1 MRWIWR
7 KLKAAFEDSM
17 RQQVTTGGVIY
28 TVAVLLVALAAFAS
42 TNNLL
47 FLLLAV
53 MLSTLLVSNFV
64 SRLGLAGL
72 EFDLLLPDHVSAR
85 RRVSGLISITNE
97 KRVIPSFSINVTG
110 VEETG
115 LTDPIYFPVVPGG
128 ATIRETVE
136 VFFARRGP
144 HRDNT
149 FQFSTRFPFGFAE
162 RRVQVRLPREVL
174 VYPCIDPQP
183 GFEELLGAVTGDME
197 SQFRGRGHDFYRIRP
212 YEALESAR
220 HVDWKATAHTGDL
233 QVREFARDQDPL
245 VQIFLDLN
253 VPPERTEWFETAVD
267 CCAFLVWRISQ
278 KGARLHLRTQSHD
291 LRMPEDGDI
300 YTILKYLAEVTP
312 VSGSAAAPPHDEHS
326 VQIVLSSSP
335 RSLEEA
341 GWRAA
346 FVVDPDSFPAPGDAA
361 GADSGPRPGDHQR
374 HRR

>member
-7 KLKAAFEDSM
+7 KLKGAFEDSM
-17 RQQVTTGGVIY
+17 RQQVTVGGVIY
-28 TVAVLLVALAAFAS
+28 TIAIVLVALAAFAS

-47 FLLLAV
+47 FLLLAA

-72 EFDLLLPDHVSAR
+72 EFDFQLPDHVSAR
-85 RRVSGLISITNE
+85 RRVSGRISIMNE
-97 KRVIPSFSINVTG
+97 KRVIPSFSIHVTG

-115 LTDPIYFPVVPGG
+115 LTRAIYFPVVPGG

-162 RRVQVRLPREVL
+162 RRVQVRLPHEVL

-197 SQFRGRGHDFYRIRP
+197 SQFRGRGNDFYRIRP
-212 YEALESAR
+212 YEALESSR

-233 QVREFARDQDPL
+233 QVREFAREQDPL
-245 VQIFLDLN
+245 VQIFLDLD
-253 VPPERTEWFETAVD
+253 VPPENAGWFETAVD
-267 CCAFLVWRISQ
+267 CCAFLVWRIGQ
-278 KGARLHLRTQSHD
+278 KGSRLHLRTQSHD
-291 LRMPEDGDI
+291 LRVPEDGDI
-300 YTILKYLAEVTP
+300 YTILKYLAEVMP
-312 VSGSAAAPPHDEHS
+312 VSGNSAAPPHDEHS
-326 VQIVLSSSP
+326 VQVVLSASP
-335 RSLEEA
+335 NLLEKA

-346 FVVDPDSFPAPGDAA
+346 FVVDPDSFPARQDAG
-361 GADSGPRPGDHQR
+361 GADTGPRSGDHQH
-374 HRR
+374 HRS